1 MIKFY
6 QDVVDNKM
14 RIPDKNSQSKK
25 IDIETGGDSPEPDNS
40 LE

>member
-14 RIPDKNSQSKK
+14 RIPDKKSPSKK
-25 IDIETGGDSPEPDNS
+25 IEIETGGDSPEPGNN